1 MYILTHFSIIAK
13 ISKKISKDQDLKI
26 INKPDLMAL
35 HRTITENPIIKEYK
49 LFSSTHIT
57 LIKTQNRALTEI
69 STNLKD

>member
-1 MYILTHFSIIAK
+1 M
-13 ISKKISKDQDLKI
+13 KI